1 MQLEKRI
8 QQNVQVAR
16 ELIAVQKKDRA
27 LLALKK
33 KKLNEHQLGTIQA
46 WLLNVED
53 MLSNMELT
61 KQQQKIFTALKEGNA
76 ALKKAQAEVSMFTNY
91 PVCLLIAM
99 MSVDD
104 VQVLMEETAESKEY
118 QDRVQHILSEQL
130 DDTDNDAVLEEF
142 HALELN
148 VLGSEAAALP
158 SVPTTRVQEE
168 VGQALETS
176 VLTSSSTQQQKQQQQ
191 LDVEEE
197 LPSPPS
203 TKVQEEPQVVQQQ
216 QDKHRGE
223 ALLAS

>member
-1 MQLEKRI
+1 M
-8 QQNVQVAR
+8 
-16 ELIAVQKKDRA
+16 
-27 LLALKK
+27 
-33 KKLNEHQLGTIQA
+33 
-46 WLLNVED
+46 
-53 MLSNMELT
+53 
-61 KQQQKIFTALKEGNA
+61 
-76 ALKKAQAEVSMFTNY
+76 
-91 PVCLLIAM
+91 
-99 MSVDD
+99 
-104 VQVLMEETAESKEY
+104 
-118 QDRVQHILSEQL
+118 QHILSEQL

-203 TKVQEEPQVVQQQ
+203 TKVSVAGMQVHLNTWHCRYRCLSLKLRTQGQACLHKVMSSSQQ
-216 QDKHRGE
+216 GE
-223 ALLAS
+223 ASHRSVTIC